1 MFTDIYTVFIK
12 KKLDT
17 EMSRAVWED
26 NFLCGH
32 LDVFIEKRSDT
43 EMSMSFY
50 VEKFLYIA
58 LFYLTKT
65 KNRLPFLYLG
75 TKLASSFSLFV
86 YLDVCRKSK
95 LMPSLHTVYLY
106 TAFAAGMR

>member
-32 LDVFIEKRSDT
+32 LDVFFKKRSDT

-50 VEKFLYIA
+50 VEKFMYIA

-65 KNRLPFLYLG
+65 KNRRPFLYLG
-75 TKLASSFSLFV
+75 TKLASSFL
-86 YLDVCRKSK
+86 
-95 LMPSLHTVYLY
+95 
-106 TAFAAGMR
+106 